1 MGSVRWKIATLD
13 EIKVNDYSLNPGR
26 YVEIV
31 EKEMDDADFKA
42 RMKELM
48 TEFATLTKDAR
59 ELENKIQTDWKK
71 IL

>member
-1 MGSVRWKIATLD
+1 
-13 EIKVNDYSLNPGR
+13 
-26 YVEIV
+26 VEIV

-48 TEFATLTKDAR
+48 TEFTTLTKDAR
-59 ELENKIQTDWKK
+59 ELENKSQTDWKK